1 MAFNPARKMAD
12 NIAAIRIALDFTGR
26 QLTET
31 ELQTLKK
38 YAAFGGLKAVLFPA
52 GEITE
57 WEKFGASNA
66 DLKLYPQVMEL
77 HELLQEKLTAKEY
90 KAAIDALKSSS
101 QTAYYTPAYIPGA
114 IYAAMLEAN
123 ILPKRLY
130 EPSAGAGVFID
141 EAVLAFESLEQV
153 TAVEKDILTGKIL
166 TAICSVHNVPV
177 DVQIKKLEE
186 TAATEKAQADLIISN
201 IPFGKIAVHDPAYN
215 KSGISAKVHTYFFAK
230 GLDKIKDGGILAYI
244 VTDAF
249 LNNPSNELARKYL
262 FTSADLLTVAVLP
275 ANLMKENAN
284 VEVGMH
290 LILVQKND
298 HKETLSEA
306 ESHLINTVEV
316 ENSFGKYYLNA
327 WLADKNELIYAD
339 EIIEGTNA
347 RGKASRVAWQNGEM
361 ENIVPLLKEQ
371 LLAGFANLDHA
382 KWQAISFD
390 KKEGHLKQFTF
401 LPVPEQEKKA
411 DNTGL
416 LFGQLGLFDAPVQA
430 DKENKALAYLDDLD
444 RQFVDAGT
452 ARVIS
457 IVRTT
462 ARPNHDSIILVT
474 ARAKAN
480 NRYSYK
486 LYSNLSEISFP
497 AKWLS
502 GLSLGQEL
510 DALSVKLKLF
520 GHDYR
525 YEGDTSLEPAFK
537 LLPDKPKAF
546 TDLKPFYIK
555 DTLVIFEGKAGLI
568 GEPNNFE
575 AKFKPLDPQ
584 PELPF
589 YEDYITLRDTYLELS
604 GYENEHA
611 IQFPELRHSLNVY
624 YDAFVAKYGELNKN
638 INRNRIFN
646 DPALGF
652 KTLSSLEIREGDK
665 FVRSDI
671 FYGPLFQQKEMLKTD
686 DPAEALARSLND
698 SGRVDLPVIG
708 QITGLTDDEIILQL
722 EKQILLNPK
731 TQAWETT
738 DNYLSGDVVQKL
750 KIAEKLAADDPQ
762 NLQFARS
769 LAAIR
774 RVQPERIPF
783 ERLDFNL
790 GERWVPIE
798 YYERFASDLF
808 KLDTKIQ
815 YLVSLDDYKVSYG
828 KKGNT
833 ITNEEF
839 SVTPK
844 ESNKVTGRTLLE
856 YALLNTNPHFT
867 YPVEQFGKVV
877 RVPDTEA
884 IQNAH
889 RKIDTMRARYLLW
902 LMELP
907 NEDKQYLEKLY
918 NDTYNCYS
926 LREYDGSHL
935 TFPGLDFK
943 ALKIEDLYSS
953 QRNAAWRLMQNNGGL
968 IDHEVGLG
976 KTLTMIVAAME
987 MKRLGIVHKPMIIA
1001 LKANVQQITDTFRLA
1016 YPKAKLLAPGEN
1028 DFEPAK
1034 RKRIFHEIKN
1044 NNWDC
1049 IILTH
1054 DQFGKIPQA
1063 PEIQRQILEIELD
1076 NTELDLRTVQDAG
1089 EEVSREML
1097 KGLEIRKENLE
1108 AKLKGVIESIEQRK
1122 DTGINFREMNVDH
1135 LFIDE
1140 SHKFKNLTFTTRH
1153 TKVAGLGNIA
1163 GSQKALNMLFAIRTL
1178 QDRYDTDLCATFL
1191 SGTPISNSLTEMY
1204 LIFKYLRPR
1213 ELERQRISN
1222 FDAWAAVYARKT
1234 VDFEFT
1240 VTNEIRAKE
1249 RFRHFIKVPEL
1260 ALFYNQITDYKTAK
1274 HINLDK
1280 PVIEETLVNI
1290 KPTPDQQ
1297 EFIKRLMQF
1306 ARTGDATVIGRR
1318 PLSRDEDKGRMLI
1331 ATNYAKKMAVDMRL
1345 VDPEKYGDHPGNK
1358 VNVCARNVAEIY
1370 HESTPHKG
1378 TQIIFSDIGT
1388 PKPGEFNVYDAL
1400 KEKLVND
1407 FNIPANQITFIH
1419 NWATDRQRK
1428 ELFRKMNA
1436 GEIRILIGST
1446 EKAGTGLNVQE
1457 RVVAMHHLD
1466 IPWKPSELEQRDGR
1480 GARQGNWL
1488 AKMFYGN
1495 KVRNFIYAVEQSLDN
1510 YKFNLL
1516 KNKQIFISQMK
1527 NNELSVRTLD
1537 EGAIDEQSGMSFSEY
1552 IAILSGDTSLLEKT
1566 RLEKKVAELE
1576 GYKGAHFKEVSQS
1589 RYLLEDLEKRSRET
1603 RATLELVRKDDAAYK
1618 NVLKHDEEGVKL
1630 NPLKLKDMLSADAIA
1645 IGNHFIELYKNWQ
1658 PADYSK
1664 PELLL
1669 GELYGFDLYIR
1680 RKLQTVETVFSSRIE
1695 HVTSL
1700 YAESRTTGIKYM
1712 QNGGAPNI
1720 DNAKLAARYFLDAIN
1735 RVVGMADRYEKELAG
1750 INKQIPEVRELTQ
1763 RPFDQEYEL
1772 ASLKKEMEV
1781 LEAEIS
1787 RKIAEKEKETQA
1799 QQEIN
1804 IPGEE
1809 QREALEEEAEV
1820 VPAYV
1825 KR

>member
-1 MAFNPARKMAD
+1 MAD
-12 NIAAIRIALDFTGR
+12 NLAAIRIALDFSGQ
-26 QLTET
+26 QLSAAELET
-31 ELQTLKK
+31 LRK
-38 YAAFGGLKAVLFPA
+38 YAGFGGLKAVLFPP

-57 WEKFGASNA
+57 WQKFGASQA

-77 HELLQEKLTAKEY
+77 HSLLRGKLSEKDY

-101 QTAYYTPAYIPGA
+101 QTAYYTPGFMAGA
-114 IYAAMLEAN
+114 IYSALSESN
-123 ILPKRLY
+123 ILPRRIY
-130 EPSAGAGVFID
+130 EPSAGVGVFID
-141 EAVLAFESLEQV
+141 EAIKAFDQIELV
-153 TAVEKDILTGKIL
+153 NAVEKDILTGKIL
-166 TAICSVHNVPV
+166 KAIFSANAVPV
-177 DVQIKKLEE
+177 FVQIKKLEE
-186 TAATEKAQADLIISN
+186 TSATEKAQSDIVISN

-230 GLDKIKDGGILAYI
+230 GLDKLKDGGILAYI
-244 VTDAF
+244 VTEAF
-249 LNNPSNELARKYL
+249 LNNPSNETARKYL
-262 FTSADLLTVAVLP
+262 FTSADLLSVAVLP
-275 ANLMKENAN
+275 ANLMKDNAN

-298 HKETLSEA
+298 TKEALSLA
-306 ESHLINTVEV
+306 ESQLIETVEC
-316 ENSFGKYYLNA
+316 ENTFGKYYLNA
-327 WLADKNELIYAD
+327 WLADKNELVYAD
-339 EIIEGTNA
+339 ELIEGTNA
-347 RGKASRVAWQNGEM
+347 RGQASRVAWQNGNIED
-361 ENIVPLLKEQ
+361 IVPLLKEQ
-371 LLAGFANLDHA
+371 LIAGFVNFNYA
-382 KWQAISFD
+382 KWEAITFD
-390 KKEGHLKQFTF
+390 KTEKQLKQFTF
-401 LPVPEQEKKA
+401 LPVPEADKKE
-411 DNTGL
+411 DKPGL
-416 LFGQLGLFDAPVQA
+416 SFGQLGLFDAPLPA
-430 DKENKALAYLDDLD
+430 ARDNKAPAYLDDLD
-444 RQFVDAGT
+444 KQFVDAGT

-457 IVRTT
+457 VIRTT
-462 ARPNHDSIILVT
+462 TRPLHDSIVLVS
-474 ARAKAN
+474 ARVKAN

-486 LYSNLSEISFP
+486 LYSNVSELSFP
-497 AKWLS
+497 GKWMS
-502 GLSLGQEL
+502 GVNLGQEL
-510 DALSVKLKLF
+510 DTLSVKLKQF

-525 YEGDTSLEPAFK
+525 YEGDTTLEPAFK
-537 LLPDKPKAF
+537 LLPDRPKAF
-546 TDLKPFYIK
+546 TSLKPFYSK
-555 DTLVIFEGKAGLI
+555 DTLVIFEGKLGLI
-568 GEPNNFE
+568 GEPHNFE
-575 AKFKPLDPQ
+575 AKFEPLDPQ

-589 YEDYITLRDTYLELS
+589 YEDYLALRDTYLELS
-604 GYENEHA
+604 EYENEHA
-611 IQFPELRHSLNVY
+611 IQFPELRKSLNFY
-624 YDAFVAKYGELNKN
+624 YEAFIAKYGELNKN
-638 INRNRIFN
+638 NNRNRILN
-646 DPALGF
+646 DAALGF
-652 KTLSSLEIREGDK
+652 KIISSLEIKDQDK

-686 DPAEALARSLND
+686 DPAEALARCLND
-698 SGRVDLPVIG
+698 TGRVDLSIIAQV
-708 QITGLTDDEIILQL
+708 TGLTEDEVILQL
-722 EKQILLNPK
+722 DKQVLLNPN
-731 TQAWETT
+731 TLAWETT
-738 DNYLSGDVVQKL
+738 DNYLSGNVVEKL
-750 KIAEKLAADDPQ
+750 KVAEKLAAEEPQ

-798 YYERFASDLF
+798 YYQRFATDLF
-808 KLDTKIQ
+808 KLDTQIK

-839 SVTPK
+839 AVTPK

-867 YPVEQFGKVV
+867 YPVEQYGKVI

-889 RKIDTMRARYLLW
+889 RKIDNIRARYLLW
-902 LMELP
+902 LLELP

-918 NDTYNCYS
+918 NDTYNCYA

-935 TFPGLDFK
+935 SFPGLDFK
-943 ALKIEDLYSS
+943 ALKISDLYPS
-953 QRNAAWRLMQNNGGL
+953 QRNAAWRIIQNNGGL

-976 KTLTMIVAAME
+976 KTLTMIIAAME
-987 MKRLGIVHKPMIIA
+987 MKRLGIVHKPLILA

-1063 PEIQRQILEIELD
+1063 PEIQRQILQIELD
-1076 NTELDLRTVQDAG
+1076 NTELDLFAVQNSG
-1089 EEVSREML
+1089 EEVTREML

-1108 AKLKGVIESIEQRK
+1108 AKLEAVMEKIAQRK
-1122 DTGINFREMNVDH
+1122 DSGIDFREMNIDH

-1153 TKVAGLGNIA
+1153 TKVAGLGNMA

-1213 ELERQRISN
+1213 ELERQQISN

-1280 PVIEETLVNI
+1280 PEIEETLVNI

-1306 ARTGDATVIGRR
+1306 AKTGDATLIGRR
-1318 PLSRDEDKGRMLI
+1318 PLTRDEDKGRMLI

-1345 VDPEKYGDHPGNK
+1345 VNPVKYGDHPGNK

-1370 HESTPHKG
+1370 HESTAHKG

-1388 PKPGEFNVYDAL
+1388 PKPDEFNVYDAL
-1400 KEKLVND
+1400 FDKLVVD
-1407 FNIPANQITFIH
+1407 FNIPAKQITFIH
-1419 NWATDRQRK
+1419 NWATDKQRK

-1457 RVVAMHHLD
+1457 RIVAMHHLD

-1537 EGAIDEQSGMSFSEY
+1537 EGAMDEQSGMSFSEY

-1566 RLEKKVAELE
+1566 RLEKKIAELE
-1576 GYKGAHFKEVSQS
+1576 GYKGAHFKEVARS
-1589 RYLLEDLEKRSRET
+1589 RYLLEDLEKKSRET
-1603 RATLELVRKDDAAYK
+1603 QSTLELVRKDEISYK
-1618 NVLKHDEEGVKL
+1618 QVLKLDADGTKL
-1630 NPLKLKDMLSADAIA
+1630 NPLKLSDVFQADAAA
-1645 IGNHFIELYKNWQ
+1645 IGNHLIELYKNWQ
-1658 PADYSK
+1658 PADYTK
-1664 PELLL
+1664 PELHL
-1669 GELYGFDLYIR
+1669 GELYGFDLFIR
-1680 RKLQTVETVFSSRIE
+1680 KKLQAVDTEFSSRIE

-1720 DNAKLAARYFLDAIN
+1720 DNPKLAARYFLDAIN
-1735 RVVGMADRYEKELAG
+1735 RVIGMAERYEKELCDV
-1750 INKQIPEVRELTQ
+1750 NKQIPEVRELTQ
-1763 RPFDQEYEL
+1763 RAFEQEYEL
-1772 ASLKKEMEV
+1772 ASLKRDMDK
-1781 LEAEIS
+1781 LETEIS
-1787 RKIAEKEKETQA
+1787 LKIAEKEKQEQA
-1799 QQEIN
+1799 QQLDIEEPAEEI
-1804 IPGEE
+1804 
-1809 QREALEEEAEV
+1809 EV
-1820 VPAYV
+1820 SPVLV
-1825 KR
+1825 RR

>member
-1 MAFNPARKMAD
+1 MAFNPVRKMAD
-12 NIAAIRIALDFTGR
+12 NIAAIRIALDFTGQ
-26 QLTET
+26 QLSET
-31 ELQTLKK
+31 ELETLKK
-38 YAAFGGLKAVLFPA
+38 YAGFGGLKAVLFPPV
-52 GEITE
+52 EVTE
-57 WEKFGASNA
+57 WSKFGASAA
-66 DLKLYPQVMEL
+66 DIKLYPQVMEL
-77 HELLQEKLTAKEY
+77 HALLKEKLTAANY
-90 KAAIDALKSSS
+90 KSAIDALKSSS
-101 QTAYYTPAYIPGA
+101 QTAYYTPDYIPRA
-114 IYAAMLEAN
+114 IYAAMNEAN

-130 EPSAGAGVFID
+130 EPSAGAGVFIE
-141 EAVLAFESLEQV
+141 EAVDAFEGLEQIN
-153 TAVEKDILTGKIL
+153 AVEKDILTGKIL
-166 TAICSVHNVPV
+166 TALCSVYQLPV
-177 DVQIKKLEE
+177 EVQIKKLEE
-186 TAATEKAQADLIISN
+186 TAATEKAQSDLVISN

-249 LNNPSNELARKYL
+249 LNNPSNETARKYL
-262 FTSADLLTVAVLP
+262 FTSTDLLSVAVLP
-275 ANLMKENAN
+275 SNLMKENAN

-298 HKETLSEA
+298 SKETLTEA
-306 ESHLINTVEV
+306 EGLLIDTIEV
-316 ENSFGKYYLNA
+316 ENSFGKYHLNA
-327 WLADKNELIYAD
+327 WLADKNELVYAD

-347 RGKASRVAWQNGEM
+347 RGKASRVAWQNGDM
-361 ENIVPLLKEQ
+361 RDIIPSLKAQ
-371 LLAGFANLDHA
+371 LVAGFANFNYP
-382 KWQAISFD
+382 KWEAISFD
-390 KKEGHLKQFTF
+390 KKETQLKQFTF
-401 LPVPEQEKKA
+401 LPVPQPAKSA
-411 DNTGL
+411 DKTGL
-416 LFGQLGLFDAPVQA
+416 SFGQLGLFDAPVQT
-430 DKENKALAYLDDLD
+430 DQDNKAIAYLDDLD
-444 RQFVDAGT
+444 RQFVDMGT
-452 ARVIS
+452 VRQISVI
-457 IVRTT
+457 RTT
-462 ARPNHDSIILVT
+462 ARPMHDSIVLLT
-474 ARAKAN
+474 ARAKVN
-480 NRYSYK
+480 NRYTYK

-497 AKWLS
+497 GKWMT
-502 GLSLGQEL
+502 GVSLGQEL
-510 DALSVKLKLF
+510 DNLSVKLKNF

-537 LLPDKPKAF
+537 LRPDQPKAF

-555 DTLVIFEGKAGLI
+555 DTLVNFNGKLGLI
-568 GEPNNFE
+568 GEPHNFE
-575 AKFKPLDPQ
+575 AKFDALDPQ
-584 PELPF
+584 PDLPF
-589 YEDYITLRDTYLELS
+589 YEDYLTLRDIYLELS
-604 GYENEHA
+604 GYENEHE
-611 IQFPELRHSLNVY
+611 IQFPELRKSLNY
-624 YDAFVAKYGELNKN
+624 CYEGFVAKYGELNKN
-638 INRNRIFN
+638 ANRNRILN
-646 DPALGF
+646 DAALGF
-652 KTLSSLEIREGDK
+652 KILSSLEIREGDK

-686 DPAEALARSLND
+686 DPAEALARCLND
-698 SGRVDLPVIG
+698 TGRVDLTLIG
-708 QITGLTDDEIILQL
+708 QITGLTPDEIILQL
-722 EKQILLNPK
+722 DKQIRQNPETLN
-731 TQAWETT
+731 WETT
-738 DNYLSGDVVQKL
+738 DNYLSGNVVQKL
-750 KIAEKLAADDPQ
+750 QAAEKLAGEDPQ

-790 GERWVPIE
+790 GERWVPIG
-798 YYERFASDLF
+798 YYQRFATDLF
-808 KLDTKIQ
+808 KLDTKIN
-815 YLVSLDDYKVSYG
+815 YLASIDDYKVSYA

-844 ESNKVTGRTLLE
+844 ESNKITGRTLLE

-867 YPVEQFGKVV
+867 YPVEQYGKVV

-889 RKIDTMRARYLLW
+889 RKVDNIRARYLLW
-902 LMELP
+902 LLELP

-918 NDTYNCYS
+918 NDTYNCYA

-943 ALKIEDLYSS
+943 ALKILDLYPS
-953 QRNAAWRLMQNNGGL
+953 QRNAAWRLIQNNGGL

-976 KTLTMIVAAME
+976 KTLTMIIAAME
-987 MKRLGIVHKPMIIA
+987 MKRLGIVHKPMILA

-1028 DFEPAK
+1028 DFEPSK

-1054 DQFGKIPQA
+1054 DQFGKIPQD

-1076 NTELDLRTVQDAG
+1076 NTELDLLALQDQG
-1089 EEVSREML
+1089 EEITKEKL

-1108 AKLKGVIESIEQRK
+1108 AKLKSVIDAIENRK
-1122 DTGINFREMNVDH
+1122 DTGINFREMAIDH

-1153 TKVAGLGNIA
+1153 TKVAGLGNMA

-1213 ELERQRISN
+1213 ELERQQISN

-1280 PVIEETLVNI
+1280 PEIDETLVNI

-1297 EFIKRLMQF
+1297 DFIKRLMQF
-1306 ARTGDATVIGRR
+1306 AKNGDATLIGRR
-1318 PLSRDEDKGRMLI
+1318 PLTKDEDKGRMLI

-1345 VDPEKYGDHPGNK
+1345 VNPEKYGDHPGNK

-1388 PKPGEFNVYDAL
+1388 PKTDEFNVYDAL
-1400 KEKLVND
+1400 RDKLIND

-1419 NWATDRQRK
+1419 NWATDKQRK
-1428 ELFRKMNA
+1428 ELFSKMNA

-1457 RVVAMHHLD
+1457 RIVAMHHLD

-1488 AKMFYGN
+1488 AKKFYGN

-1537 EGAIDEQSGMSFSEY
+1537 EGAMDEQSGMSFSEY

-1576 GYKGAHFKEVSQS
+1576 GYKGAHFKEVARS
-1589 RYLLEDLEKRSRET
+1589 RYLLEDLEKKSKDSQS
-1603 RATLELVRKDDAAYK
+1603 TLELVRKDEIGYK
-1618 NVLKHDEEGVKL
+1618 QVLKFDEDGTKQ
-1630 NPLKLKDMLSADAIA
+1630 NPLKLKDIALADTVA
-1645 IGNHFIELYKNWQ
+1645 IGNHLIGLYKNWS
-1658 PADYSK
+1658 PADYSQ
-1664 PELLL
+1664 PDLHL
-1669 GELYGFDLYIR
+1669 GELYGFDLFIR
-1680 RKLQTVETVFSSRIE
+1680 RKLQTIEEGFSSKIT

-1700 YAESRTTGIKYM
+1700 YAESRSTGIKYM

-1720 DNAKLAARYFLDAIN
+1720 DNPKHAARYFLDAIN
-1735 RVVGMADRYEKELAG
+1735 RVVGMAERYEKELDA
-1750 INKQIPEVRELTQ
+1750 INKQIPEVRELSQ

-1772 ASLKKEMEV
+1772 ASLKKDMEKLEME
-1781 LEAEIS
+1781 INQ
-1787 RKIAEKEKETQA
+1787 KIVEREKQA
-1799 QQEIN
+1799 QAPQLSIEDA
-1804 IPGEE
+1804 EE
-1809 QREALEEEAEV
+1809 PLEEV
-1820 VPAYV
+1820 SVGI

>member
-1 MAFNPARKMAD
+1 MAD
-12 NIAAIRIALDFTGR
+12 NIAAIRMALDFSG
-26 QLTET
+26 QLTDT
-31 ELQTLKK
+31 EITTLKK
-38 YAAFGGLKAVLFPA
+38 YAGFGGLKAVLFPP
-52 GEITE
+52 GDISE
-57 WEKFGASNA
+57 WSKFGASLA

-77 HELLQEKLTAKEY
+77 HDLLKEKLKAADY
-90 KAAIDALKSSS
+90 KSAIDALKSSS
-101 QTAYYTPAYIPGA
+101 QTAYYTPDYIPRA
-114 IYAAMLEAN
+114 IYAAMQEAH

-130 EPSAGAGVFID
+130 EPSAGAGVFVE
-141 EAVLAFESLEQV
+141 EAIQAFAGLEQIN
-153 TAVEKDILTGKIL
+153 AVEKDILTGKIL
-166 TAICSVHNVPV
+166 TALCSVYDVPIV
-177 DVQIKKLEE
+177 VQIKKLEE
-186 TAATEKAQADLIISN
+186 TAATEKAQSDLVISN

-215 KSGISAKVHTYFFAK
+215 KSGISSKVHTYFFAK
-230 GLDKIKDGGILAYI
+230 GLDKLKDGGILAYI
-244 VTDAF
+244 VTEAF
-249 LNNPSNELARKYL
+249 LNNPSNEVARKYL
-262 FTSADLLTVAVLP
+262 FSSADLLTVAVLP
-275 ANLMKENAN
+275 TNLMKENAN

-298 HKETLSEA
+298 TKETLTEA
-306 ESHLINTVEV
+306 ESQVIETVEV
-316 ENSFGKYYLNA
+316 ENSFGKYHLNA
-327 WLADKNELIYAD
+327 WLADKNELVYAD

-347 RGKASRVAWQNGEM
+347 RGKASRVAWQNGDM
-361 ENIVPLLKEQ
+361 QDIVPLLKEQ
-371 LLAGFANLDHA
+371 LVAGFANFNYA
-382 KWQAISFD
+382 KWEVISFD
-390 KKEGHLKQFTF
+390 KKESQLKQFTF
-401 LPVPEQEKKA
+401 LPVPQPAKSA
-411 DNTGL
+411 DKTGL
-416 LFGQLGLFDAPVQA
+416 SFGQLGLFDAPVQT
-430 DKENKALAYLDDLD
+430 DQDNKALAYLDDLD
-444 RQFVDAGT
+444 KQFVDAGT
-452 ARVIS
+452 TRQISVI
-457 IVRTT
+457 RTT
-462 ARPNHDSIILVT
+462 AKPLHDSIVLLT
-474 ARAKAN
+474 AHAKAN
-480 NRYSYK
+480 NRYIYK
-486 LYSNLSEISFP
+486 LYSNLAEISFP
-497 AKWLS
+497 GKWMT
-502 GLSLGQEL
+502 GLTLGQEL
-510 DALSVKLKLF
+510 DALSVKLKQF

-537 LLPDKPKAF
+537 LQPDKPKAF
-546 TDLKPFYIK
+546 TDLKPFYVK
-555 DTLVIFEGKAGLI
+555 DTLVLFNGKLGLI
-568 GEPNNFE
+568 GEPHNFE
-575 AKFKPLDPQ
+575 AKFDALDPQ

-589 YEDYITLRDTYLELS
+589 YEDYLTLRDIYLELS
-604 GYENEHA
+604 EYESEHE
-611 IQFPELRHSLNVY
+611 IQFPELRKSLNFY
-624 YDAFVAKYGELNKN
+624 YDGFLAKHGELNKN
-638 INRNRIFN
+638 ANRNRILN
-646 DPALGF
+646 DAALGF
-652 KTLSSLEIREGDK
+652 KMLSSLEIRDGDK

-686 DPAEALARSLND
+686 DPAEALARCLND
-698 SGRVDLPVIG
+698 TGRVDLVLIG
-708 QITGLTDDEIILQL
+708 QITGLTTDEIILQL
-722 EKQILLNPK
+722 DKQILLNPQ
-731 TQAWETT
+731 TLNWETT
-738 DNYLSGDVVQKL
+738 DNYLSGNVVQKL
-750 KIAEKLAADDPQ
+750 KTADKLAEEEPQ

-790 GERWVPIE
+790 GERWVPIA
-798 YYERFASDLF
+798 YYERFATDLF
-808 KLDTKIQ
+808 KLDTKIN
-815 YLVSLDDYKVSYG
+815 YLVSLDDYKVSYD

-839 SVTPK
+839 SVKPK
-844 ESNKVTGRTLLE
+844 ESNKVTGRVLLE
-856 YALLNTNPHFT
+856 YALLNTSPHFT
-867 YPVEQFGKVV
+867 YPVEQYNKVE

-889 RKIDTMRARYLLW
+889 RKIDNIRSRYLLW
-902 LMELP
+902 LLELP
-907 NEDKQYLEKLY
+907 NEDKRFLEKLY
-918 NDTYNCYS
+918 NDTYNCYA
-926 LREYDGSHL
+926 LREFDGSHL

-943 ALKIEDLYSS
+943 ALMIADLYPS
-953 QRNAAWRLMQNNGGL
+953 QRNAAWRLIQNNGGL

-976 KTLTMIVAAME
+976 KTLTMIIAAME
-987 MKRLGIVHKPMIIA
+987 MKRLGIVHKPMILA

-1016 YPKAKLLAPGEN
+1016 YPKARLLAPGEN

-1054 DQFGKIPQA
+1054 DQFGKIPQD

-1076 NTELDLRTVQDAG
+1076 NTELDLLALQGTG
-1089 EEVSREML
+1089 EEITREKL

-1108 AKLKGVIESIEQRK
+1108 AKLKSVMDAINNRK
-1122 DTGINFREMNVDH
+1122 DTGINFREMNIDH

-1153 TKVAGLGNIA
+1153 TKVAGLGNMA

-1178 QDRYDTDLCATFL
+1178 QERYDSDLCATFL

-1280 PVIEETLVNI
+1280 PEIDETLVNI

-1297 EFIKRLMQF
+1297 DFIKRLMQF
-1306 ARTGDATVIGRR
+1306 AKTGDGTLIGRR
-1318 PLSRDEDKGRMLI
+1318 PLTKDEDKGRMLI

-1345 VDPEKYGDHPGNK
+1345 VNPDKYGDHPGNK

-1378 TQIIFSDIGT
+1378 TQIIFCDIGT
-1388 PKPGEFNVYDAL
+1388 PKTDEFNVYDAIRD
-1400 KEKLVND
+1400 KLIND
-1407 FNIPANQITFIH
+1407 FNIPAHHITFIH
-1419 NWATDRQRK
+1419 NWATDKQRK
-1428 ELFRKMNA
+1428 ELFKKMNA

-1457 RVVAMHHLD
+1457 RIVAMHHLD

-1537 EGAIDEQSGMSFSEY
+1537 EGAMDEQSGMSFSEY

-1576 GYKGAHFKEVSQS
+1576 GYKGAHFKEVARS
-1589 RYLLEDLEKRSRET
+1589 RYLLEDLEKKGRDTQS
-1603 RATLELVRKDDAAYK
+1603 TLELVRKDEVSYK
-1618 NVLKHDEEGVKL
+1618 QALKLDEDGTKL
-1630 NPLKLKDMLSADAIA
+1630 NPLKLKDLLLADSVA
-1645 IGNHFIELYKNWQ
+1645 IGNHLIGLYKNWS
-1658 PADYSK
+1658 PGDYSR
-1664 PELLL
+1664 PDLHL
-1669 GELYGFDLYIR
+1669 GELYGFDLFIR
-1680 RKLQTVETVFSSRIE
+1680 RKLQTVEEGFSSRIT

-1712 QNGGAPNI
+1712 QNGGAPSI
-1720 DNAKLAARYFLDAIN
+1720 DNPKLAARYFLDAIN
-1735 RVVGMADRYEKELAG
+1735 RVVGMAGRYEKELAD
-1750 INKQIPEVRELTQ
+1750 IEKQIPEVRELSL
-1763 RPFDQEYEL
+1763 RAFDQEYEL
-1772 ASLKKEMEV
+1772 ASLKKDMEKLELEINAKITEREKQAHEAQTIIQEADEV
-1781 LEAEIS
+1781 LEMASVGI
-1787 RKIAEKEKETQA
+1787 
-1799 QQEIN
+1799 
-1804 IPGEE
+1804 
-1809 QREALEEEAEV
+1809 
-1820 VPAYV
+1820 

>member
-1 MAFNPARKMAD
+1 
-12 NIAAIRIALDFTGR
+12 L
-26 QLTET
+26 
-31 ELQTLKK
+31 
-38 YAAFGGLKAVLFPA
+38 
-52 GEITE
+52 
-57 WEKFGASNA
+57 
-66 DLKLYPQVMEL
+66 
-77 HELLQEKLTAKEY
+77 
-90 KAAIDALKSSS
+90 
-101 QTAYYTPAYIPGA
+101 
-114 IYAAMLEAN
+114 
-123 ILPKRLY
+123 
-130 EPSAGAGVFID
+130 
-141 EAVLAFESLEQV
+141 
-153 TAVEKDILTGKIL
+153 
-166 TAICSVHNVPV
+166 PV

-186 TAATEKAQADLIISN
+186 TAATEKAQSDLVISN
-201 IPFGKIAVHDPAYN
+201 IPFGKIAVYDPAYN

-249 LNNPSNELARKYL
+249 LNNPSNQVARKYL
-262 FTSADLLTVAVLP
+262 FTSADLLSVAVLP

-298 HKETLSEA
+298 TKETLTEA
-306 ESHLINTVEV
+306 ESHLIDTVEV
-316 ENSFGKYYLNA
+316 ANSFGKYYMNA
-327 WLADKNELIYAD
+327 WLADKNELVYAD

-361 ENIVPLLKEQ
+361 QDIVPLLKEQ
-371 LLAGFANLDHA
+371 LVAGFANFNYA
-382 KWQAISFD
+382 KWEAISFSE
-390 KKEGHLKQFTF
+390 KEAQLKQFTF
-401 LPVPEQEKKA
+401 LPVPQ
-411 DNTGL
+411 L
-416 LFGQLGLFDAPVQA
+416 LKSDDKPGQNFGQLGLFDAPVQA
-430 DKENKALAYLDDLD
+430 EQDNKALPYLDDLD
-444 RQFVDAGT
+444 KQFVEPGT
-452 ARVIS
+452 ARQISVI
-457 IVRTT
+457 RTT
-462 ARPNHDSIILVT
+462 TRPLHDSIVLLT

-480 NRYSYK
+480 NRYAYK

-497 AKWLS
+497 GKWMT
-502 GLSLGQEL
+502 GLTLGQEL
-510 DALSVKLKLF
+510 DTLSVKLKQF
-520 GHDYR
+520 GHDFR

-537 LLPDKPKAF
+537 LQPDKPKAF
-546 TDLKPFYIK
+546 TDLKLFYIK
-555 DTLVIFEGKAGLI
+555 DTLVIFNGKLGLI
-568 GEPNNFE
+568 GEPHDFE
-575 AKFKPLDPQ
+575 AKFEVLDPQ

-589 YEDYITLRDTYLELS
+589 YEDYLTLRDIYLELS
-604 GYENEHA
+604 GYENEHK
-611 IQFPELRHSLNVY
+611 IQFPELRKSLNFY
-624 YDAFVAKYGELNKN
+624 YEAFLAKHGELNRN
-638 INRNRIFN
+638 INRNRILN
-646 DPALGF
+646 DAALGF
-652 KTLSSLEIREGDK
+652 KMLSSLEIKDGDK

-686 DPAEALARSLND
+686 DPAEALARCLND
-698 SGRVDLPVIG
+698 TGRVDLATIG
-708 QITGLTDDEIILQL
+708 QITGLTADEIILQL
-722 EKQILLNPK
+722 DKQILLNPQ
-731 TQAWETT
+731 TLNWETT
-738 DNYLSGDVVQKL
+738 DNYLSGNVVQKL
-750 KIAEKLAADDPQ
+750 NTAERLALEEPQ

-790 GERWVPIE
+790 GERWVPID
-798 YYERFASDLF
+798 YYQRFATDLF
-808 KLDTKIQ
+808 KLDTKIN
-815 YLVSLDDYKVSYG
+815 YLVSVDDYKVSYG

-839 SVTPK
+839 LVSPK
-844 ESNKVTGRTLLE
+844 ESNKITGHTLME
-856 YALLNTNPHFT
+856 YALLNTNPHIT
-867 YPVEQFGKVV
+867 YTVEQNGKVV

-889 RKIDTMRARYLLW
+889 RKIDNIRARYLLW
-902 LMELP
+902 LLELP

-918 NDTYNCYS
+918 NDTYNCYA
-926 LREYDGSHL
+926 LREFDGSHL

-943 ALKIEDLYSS
+943 ALRISDLYPS
-953 QRNAAWRLMQNNGGL
+953 QRNAAWRLIQNNGGL

-976 KTLTMIVAAME
+976 KTLTMIIAAME
-987 MKRLGIVHKPMIIA
+987 MKRLGIVHKPMILA

-1054 DQFGKIPQA
+1054 DQFGKIPQD
-1063 PEIQRQILEIELD
+1063 PEIQRQILAIELE
-1076 NTELDLRTVQDAG
+1076 NTELDLLALQDTG
-1089 EEVSREML
+1089 EEITREKL

-1108 AKLKGVIESIEQRK
+1108 AKLKSVLDAIEHRK
-1122 DTGINFREMNVDH
+1122 DTGINFRETNIDH

-1153 TKVAGLGNIA
+1153 TKVAGLGNMA
-1163 GSQKALNMLFAIRTL
+1163 GSQKALNMLFAIRTI
-1178 QDRYDTDLCATFL
+1178 QERYDSDLCATFL

-1280 PVIEETLVNI
+1280 PEIDETLVNI

-1297 EFIKRLMQF
+1297 DFIKRLMQF
-1306 ARTGDATVIGRR
+1306 AKTGDGTLIGRR
-1318 PLSRDEDKGRMLI
+1318 PLTKDEDKGRMLI

-1345 VDPEKYGDHPGNK
+1345 VNPAKYGDHPGNK

-1388 PKPGEFNVYDAL
+1388 PKTDEFNVYDAL
-1400 KEKLVND
+1400 RDKLVND

-1419 NWATDRQRK
+1419 NWATDKQRK
-1428 ELFRKMNA
+1428 ELFRKMNT

-1457 RVVAMHHLD
+1457 RIVAMHHLD

-1488 AKMFYGN
+1488 AKKCYGN

-1537 EGAIDEQSGMSFSEY
+1537 EGAMDEQSGMSFSEY

-1576 GYKGAHFKEVSQS
+1576 GYKGAHFKEVSRS
-1589 RYLLEDLEKRSRET
+1589 RYLLEDLEKKSRDT
-1603 RATLELVRKDDAAYK
+1603 QSTLELVRKDEISYK
-1618 NVLKHDEEGVKL
+1618 QVLKFDEDGTKL
-1630 NPLKLKDMLSADAIA
+1630 NPLKLKDVLFADTVA
-1645 IGNHFIELYKNWQ
+1645 IGNHLIGLYKNWSPTDYNQ
-1658 PADYSK
+1658 PD
-1664 PELLL
+1664 LHL
-1669 GELYGFDLYIR
+1669 GELYGFGLFIR
-1680 RKLQTVETVFSSRIE
+1680 RKLQTVDEGFSIRIT

-1700 YAESRTTGIKYM
+1700 YAESLSTGIKYM

-1720 DNAKLAARYFLDAIN
+1720 DNPKHAARYFLDAIN
-1735 RVVGMADRYEKELAG
+1735 RVVGMAERYEKELDG
-1750 INKQIPEVRELTQ
+1750 INKQIPEVRDLSQ

-1772 ASLKKEMEV
+1772 ASLKRDMET
-1781 LEAEIS
+1781 LDLQINQ
-1787 RKIAEKEKETQA
+1787 KIAEREKQA
-1799 QQEIN
+1799 QGNQLIIEEDPVQEDV
-1804 IPGEE
+1804 ELAAT
-1809 QREALEEEAEV
+1809 QL
-1820 VPAYV
+1820 

>member
-1 MAFNPARKMAD
+1 MAD
-12 NIAAIRIALDFTGR
+12 NLAAIRIALDFNGQ
-26 QLTET
+26 QLSET
-31 ELQTLKK
+31 ELTALKK
-38 YAAFGGLKAVLFPA
+38 YAGFGGLKAVLFPP

-57 WEKFGASNA
+57 WIKFSASA
-66 DLKLYPQVMEL
+66 SDLKLYPQVLEL
-77 HELLQEKLTAKEY
+77 HAMLKEKLSATNY

-101 QTAYYTPAYIPGA
+101 QTAYYTPDYIPRA
-114 IYAAMLEAN
+114 IYAAMKEAR
-123 ILPKRLY
+123 ISPKRLY

-141 EAVLAFESLEQV
+141 EAIDAFDSLQQIN
-153 TAVEKDILTGKIL
+153 AVEKDILTGKIL
-166 TAICSVHNVPV
+166 TALCSAHQLPV
-177 DVQIKKLEE
+177 NVQIKKLED
-186 TAATEKAQADLIISN
+186 TAATEKAQSDIIISN
-201 IPFGKIAVHDPAYN
+201 IPFGKIAVHDPAYS

-249 LNNPSNELARKYL
+249 LNNPSNSSARKYL

-275 ANLMKENAN
+275 SNLMKENAN

-298 HKETLSEA
+298 TKETLSEA
-306 ESHLINTVEV
+306 ESQLIDTVEC
-316 ENSFGKYYLNA
+316 ENSFGKYHLNA
-327 WLADKNELIYAD
+327 WLADKNELVYAD

-347 RGKASRVAWQNGEM
+347 RGKASRLAWQNGDM
-361 ENIVPLLKEQ
+361 LDIVPLLQQQ
-371 LLAGFANLDHA
+371 LVSGFANFNYA
-382 KWQAISFD
+382 KWEAISFD
-390 KKEGHLKQFTF
+390 RKETQLKQFTF
-401 LPVPEQEKKA
+401 LPVPEAAKTDGKKEL
-411 DNTGL
+411 G
-416 LFGQLGLFDAPVQA
+416 FGQLGLFDAPVQSGQ
-430 DKENKALAYLDDLD
+430 DNKALIYLDELD
-444 RQFVDAGT
+444 KQFVEAGT
-452 ARVIS
+452 VRQVSVI
-457 IVRTT
+457 RTT
-462 ARPNHDSIILVT
+462 ARPSHDSIVLLT
-474 ARAKAN
+474 ARSKAN
-480 NRYSYK
+480 NRYTYK

-497 AKWLS
+497 GKWMTSLT
-502 GLSLGQEL
+502 LGQEL
-510 DALSVKLKLF
+510 DSLSLKLKNF

-537 LLPDKPKAF
+537 LHPDKPKAF
-546 TDLKPFYIK
+546 TDLKPFYTK
-555 DTLVIFEGKAGLI
+555 DTLVIFESKLGLI
-568 GEPNNFE
+568 AEPQNYE
-575 AKFKPLDPQ
+575 AKFLALDPQ
-584 PELPF
+584 PELSF
-589 YEDYITLRDTYLELS
+589 YEDYLRLRDIYLELS

-611 IQFPELRHSLNVY
+611 IQFPELRKSLNFN
-624 YDAFVAKYGELNKN
+624 YDGFIAKYGELNRN
-638 INRNRIFN
+638 ANRSRILN
-646 DPALGF
+646 DVALGF
-652 KTLSSLEIREGDK
+652 NILSSLEIRDGEK
-665 FVRSDI
+665 FTRSDI
-671 FYGPLFQQKEMLKTD
+671 FYGPLFQQKEILKTD
-686 DPAEALARSLND
+686 DPTEALARCLND
-698 SGRVDLPVIG
+698 TGRVDLSIISQV
-708 QITGLTDDEIILQL
+708 TGLTEDEVILGL
-722 EKQILLNPK
+722 DKQILLNPQ
-731 TQAWETT
+731 TLQWETT
-738 DNYLSGDVVQKL
+738 DNYLSGNVVQKL
-750 KIAEKLAADDPQ
+750 QVAEKLAAGDPQ
-762 NLQFARS
+762 HLQFARS

-790 GERWVPIE
+790 GERWVPTD
-798 YYERFASDLF
+798 YYQRFATDLF
-808 KLDTKIQ
+808 KLDTKINF
-815 YLVSLDDYKVSYG
+815 YNSIDTYKVTYA

-839 SVTPK
+839 SVDPK
-844 ESNKVTGRTLLE
+844 ESNKITGRTLLE
-856 YALLNTNPHFT
+856 YALLNTTPHFT
-867 YPVEQFGKVV
+867 YPIEQYGKVV

-889 RKIDTMRARYLLW
+889 RKIDNIRSRYLLW
-902 LMELP
+902 LLELP
-907 NEDKQYLEKLY
+907 NEDKQFLEKRY
-918 NDTYNCYS
+918 NDTYNCYA

-935 TFPGLDFK
+935 SFPGLDFK
-943 ALKIEDLYSS
+943 ALKIADLYPS
-953 QRNAAWRLMQNNGGL
+953 QRNAAWRIIQNSGGL

-976 KTLTMIVAAME
+976 KTLTMIIAAME
-987 MKRLGIVHKPMIIA
+987 MKRLGIAHKPMILA
-1001 LKANVQQITDTFRLA
+1001 LKANIQQITDTFRLA

-1028 DFEPAK
+1028 EFEPAK

-1054 DQFGKIPQA
+1054 DQFGKIPQD

-1076 NTELDLRTVQDAG
+1076 NIDLDLSALQDSG
-1089 EEVSREML
+1089 EEVTREML

-1108 AKLKGVIESIEQRK
+1108 AKLKGVMDAIDQRK
-1122 DTGINFREMNVDH
+1122 DTGINFRELNIDH

-1153 TKVAGLGNIA
+1153 TKVAGLGNLA

-1178 QDRYDTDLCATFL
+1178 QDRQETDLCATFL

-1213 ELERQRISN
+1213 ELERQQISN

-1234 VDFEFT
+1234 VDFEFN

-1280 PVIEETLVNI
+1280 PEIDETLVNI

-1306 ARTGDATVIGRR
+1306 AKSGDATLIGRR
-1318 PLSRDEDKGRMLI
+1318 QLSAKEDKGRMLI

-1345 VDPEKYGDHPGNK
+1345 IDPEKYRDHPDNK

-1370 HESTPHKG
+1370 HESSQHKG

-1388 PKPGEFNVYDAL
+1388 PKTDEFNVYDAL
-1400 KEKLVND
+1400 RDKLIKD
-1407 FNIPANQITFIH
+1407 FEIPANQITFIH
-1419 NWATDRQRK
+1419 NWASDKQRK
-1428 ELFRKMNA
+1428 ELFKKMNA

-1457 RVVAMHHLD
+1457 RIVALHHLD

-1488 AKMFYGN
+1488 AKMYYGN

-1527 NNELSVRTLD
+1527 NSELSVRTLD
-1537 EGAIDEQSGMSFSEY
+1537 EGAMDEQSGMSFSEY

-1566 RLEKKVAELE
+1566 RLDKKVAELE
-1576 GYKGAHFKEVSQS
+1576 GYKGAHFKEVARS
-1589 RYLLEDLEKRSRET
+1589 RYLLDDLEKKSREIT
-1603 RATLELVRKDDAAYK
+1603 STLELVRKDDVAYK
-1618 NVLKHDEEGVKL
+1618 TELKYDHDGAKL
-1630 NPLKLKDMLSADAIA
+1630 NPLKLLDPFPTETVA
-1645 IGNHFIELYKNWQ
+1645 IGNQFIELYKNWQ
-1658 PADYSK
+1658 PEDNNK
-1664 PELLL
+1664 PDLHL

-1680 RKLQTVETVFSSRIE
+1680 RKLQTIEDGFTSRIS

-1700 YAESRTTGIKYM
+1700 YAESRATGIKYM

-1720 DNAKLAARYFLDAIN
+1720 DNPKLAARYFLDAIN
-1735 RVVGMADRYEKELAG
+1735 RVVGMAERYEKELNG
-1750 INKQIPEVRELTQ
+1750 INTQIPEVRELTQ
-1763 RPFDQEYEL
+1763 RPFEQEYEL
-1772 ASLKKEMEV
+1772 AVLKKE
-1781 LEAEIS
+1781 LEILETEIS
-1787 RKIAEKEKETQA
+1787 ARITENEKQA
-1799 QQEIN
+1799 QTQQEHEVAT
-1804 IPGEE
+1804 EE
-1809 QREALEEEAEV
+1809 VDDSLEFAPV
-1820 VPAYV
+1820 QL

>member
-1 MAFNPARKMAD
+1 MAFNPVRKMAD
-12 NIAAIRIALDFTGR
+12 NIAAIRIALDFTGQ
-26 QLTET
+26 QLSET
-31 ELQTLKK
+31 ELETLKS
-38 YAAFGGLKAVLFPA
+38 YAGFGGLKAVLFPP
-52 GEITE
+52 GELSQ
-57 WEKFGASNA
+57 WPRLGASKA

-77 HELLQEKLTAKEY
+77 HGLLQEKLTDKEY
-90 KAAIDALKSSS
+90 KVAMDALKSSS
-101 QTAYYTPAYIPGA
+101 STAYYTPDYIPEV
-114 IYAAMLEAN
+114 IYDAMAECN
-123 ILPKRLY
+123 ILPKRIY
-130 EPSAGAGVFID
+130 EPSAGAGVFIG
-141 EAVLAFESLEQV
+141 EAIKTFADIEQI
-153 TAVEKDILTGKIL
+153 TAVEKDILTGKVL
-166 TAICSVHNVPV
+166 KAICSTYDIPV

-186 TAATEKAQADLIISN
+186 TAATEKSQSDIVISN

-230 GLDKIKDGGILAYI
+230 GLDKLKDGGILAYI

-249 LNNPSNELARKYL
+249 LNNPSNAAARKYL

-298 HKETLSEA
+298 TKETLTEA
-306 ESHLINTVEV
+306 ESQLIDTVER
-316 ENSFGKYYLNA
+316 ENTYGKYYLNA
-327 WLADKNELIYAD
+327 WLADKNELVYAD

-347 RGKASRVAWQNGEM
+347 RGKASRLAWQNGEM
-361 ENIVPLLKEQ
+361 QDILPLLKKQ
-371 LLAGFANLDHA
+371 LIAGFNHFDRA
-382 KWQAISFD
+382 KWKTISFD
-390 KKEGHLKQFTF
+390 KKQGQLNQFTF
-401 LPVPEQEKKA
+401 LPVPEQEKKE
-411 DNTGL
+411 DKPKL
-416 LFGQLGLFDAPVQA
+416 SFGQLGLFDAPA
-430 DKENKALAYLDDLD
+430 KIDEDNKALAYLDDLD
-444 RQFVDAGT
+444 RQFIDAGT
-452 ARVIS
+452 ARLIS
-457 IVRTT
+457 TIRTT
-462 ARPNHDSIILVT
+462 AKPLHDSIVLLT

-480 NRYSYK
+480 SRYIYK

-497 AKWLS
+497 GKWLS
-502 GLSLGQEL
+502 GVNLGHEL
-510 DALSVKLKLF
+510 DVLSAKLKHF
-520 GHDYR
+520 GYDYR

-546 TDLKPFYIK
+546 TDLKPFYTK
-555 DTLVIFEGKAGLI
+555 DTLVIFNSKLGLI
-568 GEPNNFE
+568 GEPHNFE
-575 AKFKPLDPQ
+575 AKFEPLDPQ
-584 PELPF
+584 PELAF
-589 YEDYITLRDTYLELS
+589 YEDYLVLRDIYLELS
-604 GYENEHA
+604 GLENEHN
-611 IQFPELRHSLNVY
+611 IQFPELRKSLNFY
-624 YDAFVAKYGELNKN
+624 YEAFVGKYGELNKN
-638 INRNRIFN
+638 VNRNRIFN
-646 DPALGF
+646 DVALGF
-652 KTLSSLEIREGDK
+652 KIISSLEIKDQDK

-671 FYGPLFQQKEMLKTD
+671 FYGPLFQQKELLKTD

-698 SGRVDLPVIG
+698 TGRVDLPMIS
-708 QITGLTDDEIILQL
+708 QITGLTEDEVILQL
-722 EKQILLNPK
+722 DKQIILNPQTLK
-731 TQAWETT
+731 WETT
-738 DNYLSGDVVQKL
+738 DNYLSGNVVEKL
-750 KIAEKLAADDPQ
+750 KTAEKLAMAEPE

-774 RVQPERIPF
+774 RVQPEKIPF
-783 ERLDFNL
+783 ELLDFNL
-790 GERWVPIE
+790 GERWVPVE
-798 YYERFASDLF
+798 YYQRFATDLF
-808 KLDTKIQ
+808 KLDTRVDFYNSI
-815 YLVSLDDYKVSYG
+815 DTYKVSYA

-844 ESNKVTGRTLLE
+844 ESNKITGRTLLE
-856 YALLNTNPHFT
+856 YALLNTTPYFT
-867 YPVEQFGKVV
+867 YPVEQYGKVV
-877 RVPDTEA
+877 RIPDTEA

-889 RKIDTMRARYLLW
+889 RKIDNIRSRYLLW
-902 LMELP
+902 LLELP
-907 NEDKQYLEKLY
+907 NEDKQHLEKLY
-918 NDTYNCYS
+918 NDTYNCYT
-926 LREYDGSHL
+926 LREFDGSHL
-935 TFPGLDFK
+935 NFPGLDLK
-943 ALKIEDLYSS
+943 ALRIPGPYSS
-953 QRNAAWRLMQNNGGL
+953 QSNAAWRIIQNNGGL

-976 KTLTMIVAAME
+976 KTLTMILAAME
-987 MKRLGIVHKPMIIA
+987 MKRLGIVHKPMILA

-1054 DQFGKIPQA
+1054 DQFGKIPQS

-1076 NTELDLRTVQDAG
+1076 NTEQDLLSCQDAG
-1089 EEVSREML
+1089 EEITREML

-1108 AKLKGVIESIEQRK
+1108 AKLKGIMDAIEQRK
-1122 DTGINFREMNVDH
+1122 DTGINFSELNVDH

-1153 TKVAGLGNIA
+1153 TKVAGLGNMA

-1178 QDRYDTDLCATFL
+1178 QEKNDSDLCATFL

-1280 PVIEETLVNI
+1280 PEIDETLVNI

-1306 ARTGDATVIGRR
+1306 AKTGDATLIGRR
-1318 PLSRDEDKGRMLI
+1318 PLTKDEDKGRMLI

-1345 VDPEKYGDHPGNK
+1345 VNPEKYGDHPGNK

-1388 PKPGEFNVYDAL
+1388 PKTSEFNVYDAL
-1400 KEKLVND
+1400 RDKLVTD

-1419 NWATDRQRK
+1419 NWATDKQRK
-1428 ELFRKMNA
+1428 ELFKKMNA

-1457 RVVAMHHLD
+1457 RIVAMHHLD

-1488 AKMFYGN
+1488 AKKFYNN

-1527 NNELSVRTLD
+1527 NNELAVRTLD
-1537 EGAIDEQSGMSFSEY
+1537 EGAMDEQSGMSFSEY

-1566 RLEKKVAELE
+1566 RIEKKVAELE
-1576 GYKGAHFKEVSQS
+1576 GYKAAHFKEVARS
-1589 RYLLEDLEKRSRET
+1589 RYLLEDLEKKSRDT
-1603 RATLELVRKDDAAYK
+1603 QVTLDMVRADEIAYK
-1618 NVLKHDEEGVKL
+1618 QVLKYDADGAKI
-1630 NPLKLKDMLSADAIA
+1630 NPLQLIDMFQVDPVA
-1645 IGNHFIELYKNWQ
+1645 IGQKLIDLYKNWQ
-1658 PADYSK
+1658 PKDFNK
-1664 PELLL
+1664 PDLHL

-1680 RKLQTVETVFSSRIE
+1680 RKLQTVETEFSSRID

-1720 DNAKLAARYFLDAIN
+1720 DNPKLAARYFLDAIN
-1735 RVVGMADRYEKELAG
+1735 RVVGMAERYEKELSG
-1750 INKQIPEVRELTQ
+1750 INKQIPEIQELTQ
-1763 RPFDQEYEL
+1763 RPFEQEYEL
-1772 ASLKKEMEV
+1772 ASLKRELDR
-1781 LEAEIS
+1781 LELEIS
-1787 RKIAEKEKETQA
+1787 QKIAESDKQA
-1799 QQEIN
+1799 QSEQLLPKEETAVN
-1804 IPGEE
+1804 IETPVFI
-1809 QREALEEEAEV
+1809 QR
-1820 VPAYV
+1820 
-1825 KR
+1825 

>member
-1 MAFNPARKMAD
+1 MAFNPVRKMAD
-12 NIAAIRIALDFTGR
+12 NISAIRIALDFTGQ
-26 QLTET
+26 QLSET
-31 ELQTLKK
+31 ELETLKK
-38 YAAFGGLKAVLFPA
+38 YAGFGGLKAVLFPP
-52 GEITE
+52 GDIWT
-57 WEKFGASNA
+57 WENLGASKT

-77 HELLQEKLTAKEY
+77 HGMLQEKLTSKDY
-90 KAAIDALKSSS
+90 KSAIDALKSSS
-101 QTAYYTPAYIPGA
+101 QTAYYTPDYIPRA
-114 IYAAMLEAN
+114 IYAAMKEAR
-123 ILPKRLY
+123 ILPKRIY
-130 EPSAGAGVFID
+130 EPSAGAGVFIE
-141 EAVLAFESLEQV
+141 EAVAAFEGLEQV
-153 TAVEKDILTGKIL
+153 NAVEKDILTGKIL
-166 TAICSVHNVPV
+166 TALCSVSQAPV

-186 TAATEKAQADLIISN
+186 TAATEKAQSDVVISN

-244 VTDAF
+244 VTEAF
-249 LNNPSNELARKYL
+249 LNNPSNETARKYL
-262 FTSADLLTVAVLP
+262 FTSADLLSLAVLP

-298 HKETLSEA
+298 SKETLTEA
-306 ESHLINTVEV
+306 ESLLIDTIEV
-316 ENSFGKYYLNA
+316 ENSFGKYHLNA
-327 WLADKNELIYAD
+327 WLADKNELVYAD

-347 RGKASRVAWQNGEM
+347 RGKASRVAWQNGDM
-361 ENIVPLLKEQ
+361 RDIIPALKEQ
-371 LLAGFANLDHA
+371 LVAGFANFNYA
-382 KWQAISFD
+382 KWEAISFD
-390 KKEGHLKQFTF
+390 KKETQLKQFTF
-401 LPVPEQEKKA
+401 LPVPQPSKTADKK
-411 DNTGL
+411 GL
-416 LFGQLGLFDAPVQA
+416 SFGQLGLFDTPVQT
-430 DKENKALAYLDDLD
+430 DQDNKALAYLDDLD
-444 RQFVDAGT
+444 RQFVDAGSV
-452 ARVIS
+452 RQIS
-457 IVRTT
+457 VLRTT
-462 ARPNHDSIILVT
+462 AKPLHDSIVLLT
-474 ARAKAN
+474 ARAKSN
-480 NRYSYK
+480 NRYAYK
-486 LYSNLSEISFP
+486 LYSNLSEISFTS
-497 AKWLS
+497 KWMT
-502 GLSLGQEL
+502 GVTLGQEL
-510 DALSVKLKLF
+510 DALSVKLKYF

-537 LLPDKPKAF
+537 LQPDKPKAF

-555 DTLVIFEGKAGLI
+555 DSLVIFNGKLGLI
-568 GEPNNFE
+568 GEPHNFE
-575 AKFKPLDPQ
+575 AKFDALDPQ

-589 YEDYITLRDTYLELS
+589 YEDYLTLRDIYLELS
-604 GYENEHA
+604 GYENEHE
-611 IQFPELRHSLNVY
+611 IQFPELRKSLNFSY
-624 YDAFVAKYGELNKN
+624 EGFVAKHGELNKN
-638 INRNRIFN
+638 ANRNRILN
-646 DPALGF
+646 DAALGF
-652 KTLSSLEIREGDK
+652 KMLSSLEIREGDK

-671 FYGPLFQQKEMLKTD
+671 FYGPLFQQKELLKTD
-686 DPAEALARSLND
+686 DPTEALARCLND
-698 SGRVDLPVIG
+698 TGRVDLMLIG

-722 EKQILLNPK
+722 DKQILQNPETLN
-731 TQAWETT
+731 WETT
-738 DNYLSGDVVQKL
+738 DNYLSGNVVQKL
-750 KIAEKLAADDPQ
+750 QAAEKLAEDDPQ

-790 GERWVPIE
+790 GERWVPIS
-798 YYERFASDLF
+798 YYQRFATDLF
-808 KLDTKIQ
+808 KLDTKIN
-815 YLVSLDDYKVSYG
+815 YLASIDDYKVSYA

-844 ESNKVTGRTLLE
+844 ESNKITGRTLLE

-867 YPVEQFGKVV
+867 YPIEQGDKVI

-889 RKIDTMRARYLLW
+889 RKVDNIRARYLLW
-902 LMELP
+902 LLELP
-907 NEDKQYLEKLY
+907 NEDKKYLEKLY
-918 NDTYNCYS
+918 NDTYNCYA

-943 ALKIEDLYSS
+943 TLKITDLYPS
-953 QRNAAWRLMQNNGGL
+953 QRNAAWRLIQNNGGL

-976 KTLTMIVAAME
+976 KSLTMIIAAME
-987 MKRLGIVHKPMIIA
+987 MKRLGIVHKPMILA
-1001 LKANVQQITDTFRLA
+1001 LKANLQQITDTFRLA

-1034 RKRIFHEIKN
+1034 RKRIIHEIKN

-1054 DQFGKIPQA
+1054 DQFGKIPQD

-1076 NTELDLRTVQDAG
+1076 HTELDLLSMQDGG
-1089 EEVSREML
+1089 EEITKEKL

-1108 AKLKGVIESIEQRK
+1108 AKLKIVIDAIENRK
-1122 DTGINFREMNVDH
+1122 DTGINFRETNIDH

-1213 ELERQRISN
+1213 ELERQHISN

-1280 PVIEETLVNI
+1280 PEIEETLVNI

-1297 EFIKRLMQF
+1297 DFIKCLMQF
-1306 ARTGDATVIGRR
+1306 AKTGDATFIGRR
-1318 PLSRDEDKGRMLI
+1318 PLTKDEDKGRMLI

-1345 VDPEKYGDHPGNK
+1345 VNPDKYGDHPGNK

-1388 PKPGEFNVYDAL
+1388 PKPDEFNVYDAL
-1400 KEKLVND
+1400 RDKLIND

-1419 NWATDRQRK
+1419 NWATDKQRK
-1428 ELFRKMNA
+1428 ELFKKMNA

-1457 RVVAMHHLD
+1457 RIVAMHHLD

-1488 AKMFYGN
+1488 AKMFYSN

-1537 EGAIDEQSGMSFSEY
+1537 EGAMDEQSGMSFSEY

-1576 GYKGAHFKEVSQS
+1576 GYKGAHFKEVSRS
-1589 RYLLEDLEKRSRET
+1589 RYLLEDLEKKSQET
-1603 RATLELVRKDDAAYK
+1603 QSTLELVRKDEVSYK
-1618 NVLKHDEEGVKL
+1618 KVLKLDDDGAKQ
-1630 NPLKLKDMLSADAIA
+1630 NPLKLKDTELADTVA
-1645 IGNHFIELYKNWQ
+1645 IGNHLIGLYKNWSPAEYSQ
-1658 PADYSK
+1658 PD
-1664 PELLL
+1664 LHL
-1669 GELYGFDLYIR
+1669 GELYGFDLFIR
-1680 RKLQTVETVFSSRIE
+1680 RKLQTVEEGFSSRIT

-1700 YAESRTTGIKYM
+1700 YAESRLTGIKYM

-1720 DNAKLAARYFLDAIN
+1720 DNPKHAARYFLDAIN
-1735 RVVGMADRYEKELAG
+1735 RVVGMAERYEKELDG
-1750 INKQIPEVRELTQ
+1750 INKQIPEVRELSL

-1772 ASLKKEMEV
+1772 ASLKKEVEKLDME
-1781 LEAEIS
+1781 INQ
-1787 RKIAEKEKETQA
+1787 KIAEREKQA
-1799 QQEIN
+1799 QDNQLNIEDDTEEI
-1804 IPGEE
+1804 
-1809 QREALEEEAEV
+1809 V
-1820 VPAYV
+1820 VAPV
-1825 KR
+1825 LIKR